1 MKSSNTASRLKE
13 IMETKGLRQ
22 VDILTAAK
30 PFCEKC
36 GIKLGRNDLSQYVS
50 GKVEPGSDK
59 LTILGL
65 ALDVS
70 ETWLMGY
77 DVDPARDAA
86 HKSNEHPKAEEDLR
100 PASDDEIQFALF
112 GGRDEITEK
121 MYEEVKQFAAFL
133 KQRDGY
139 NK

>member
-30 PFCEKC
+30 PFCEKY

-77 DVDPARDAA
+77 DVDPARDSA
-86 HKSNEHPKAEEDLR
+86 HKSSEHLKAEEDLR